1 MPASPHV
8 TVRVDLQRIR
18 RNVED
23 VRRRIGRAELH
34 AVVKADAYGLGAR
47 RVAEAIRDDVDG
59 FVVFS
64 VSEAL
69 DAGLHLLGKPTLTL
83 GPPSPDDPHGL
94 AGFGIRSAVWTVA
107 QVKELTGRLGRAVL
121 SVDPGMQRFGCPPDQ
136 VEAVLKAG
144 GCVEAFTH
152 ATRVEAARELAKVMG
167 GRGLRLHAAGSALLD
182 EPEAHLDLVRPG
194 LALYRGAVSV
204 SAPLVEVH
212 ETRGPAGYTGFSARR
227 HGVILA
233 GYSNGL
239 RPGPCAVGGVGR
251 RVVEVGMQT
260 SFVDLGDA
268 GAVGAPVTLLGSDG
282 DGADAVGEDEV
293 ARDWGCTP
301 HEALI
306 RLARMG
312 PIEYTPSN
320 EM

>member
-1 MPASPHV
+1 M
-8 TVRVDLQRIR
+8 VRVDLDRIR

-23 VRRRIGRAELH
+23 VRQRIGRSELH

-47 RVAEAIRDDVDG
+47 RIARALRDLVDG
-59 FVVFS
+59 FVVFYA
-64 VSEAL
+64 SEAA
-69 DAGLHLLGKPTLTL
+69 DAGLPALGKPILSL
-83 GPPSPDDPHGL
+83 GPTDPEAGLVHGV
-94 AGFGIRSAVWTVA
+94 RPTVWTVEQA
-107 QVKELTGRLGRAVL
+107 AALRGARPVL
-121 SVDPGMQRFGCPPDQ
+121 SVDTGMQRFGCPPEQ
-136 VEAVLKAG
+136 VEAALAAG
-144 GCVEAFTH
+144 GCAEAFTH
-152 ATRVEAARELAKVMG
+152 ATRVEAARELVKLLG

-194 LALYRGAVSV
+194 LALYRGTVSV

-239 RPGPCAVGGVGR
+239 RPGPCLVAGVR
-251 RVVEVGMQT
+251 CRIVEVGMQT
-260 SFVDLGDA
+260 AFVDLGDG
-268 GAVGAPVTLLGSDG
+268 GAVGARVTLLGPDEGGS
-282 DGADAVGEDEV
+282 VRISEEDV
-293 ARDWGCTP
+293 AREWRCTP
-301 HEALI
+301 HEALT

-312 PIEYTPSN
+312 HVEYSPPN